1 MNIAFPVYLSN
12 STFYPCFRITEKLE
26 KQQKMEQERKRRQK
40 HQEYLNT
47 ILQHARDFREYHRSI
62 QSKVVKLN
70 RAVMSYHSITDREKK
85 KEEERI
91 EKERMRRLMVCSYKC
106 KSQIQCCCCCC
117 CCCCCSTSGV
127 NSSQANP

>member
-1 MNIAFPVYLSN
+1 MSVFGNKYTQEYKLPDMVCLNLKLTSEIL
-12 STFYPCFRITEKLE
+12 RITEKLE

-91 EKERMRRLMVCSYKC
+91 EKERMRRLMVWLCLF
-106 KSQIQCCCCCC
+106 
-117 CCCCCSTSGV
+117 
-127 NSSQANP
+127 

>member
-1 MNIAFPVYLSN
+1 
-12 STFYPCFRITEKLE
+12 
-26 KQQKMEQERKRRQK
+26 MEQERKRRQK

-91 EKERMRRLMVCSYKC
+91 EKERMRRLMVCQKDFLSFFIVIV
-106 KSQIQCCCCCC
+106 SSITVN
-117 CCCCCSTSGV
+117 SLNSGV
-127 NSSQANP
+127 IS

>member
-1 MNIAFPVYLSN
+1 MFIFL
-12 STFYPCFRITEKLE
+12 RITEKLE

-91 EKERMRRLMVCSYKC
+91 EKERMRRLMVCQNDFSLLLVEVLLWTVRTQHSFHK
-106 KSQIQCCCCCC
+106 
-117 CCCCCSTSGV
+117 
-127 NSSQANP
+127 

>member
-1 MNIAFPVYLSN
+1 MQCHLLCICFPGGFVITLVLLIHHNKLIMTLISV
-12 STFYPCFRITEKLE
+12 RITEKLE

-47 ILQHARDFREYHRSI
+47 ILQHARDYREYHRSI

-70 RAVMSYHSITDREKK
+70 KAIMSYHSITDREKK

-91 EKERMRRLMVCSYKC
+91 EKERMRRLMVYFFDLLVTFLHDQHKL
-106 KSQIQCCCCCC
+106 
-117 CCCCCSTSGV
+117 
-127 NSSQANP
+127 